1 MKRFALASLL
11 ALLFACG
18 SEEASPPNVLLVTV
32 DTLRPDRL
40 SAYGFAGHETPH
52 IDALAAAGALFEN
65 AFTDAPWTTPAMASV
80 MTGAYPTFHG
90 FRSTNANRLG
100 LEHETLAERLRERG
114 YATAAIIGSFPLDS
128 IYQLDQGFDVYDDE
142 FTLPIWKYPGLE
154 PEALESEFKETPE
167 DQAIFALVKAVNNS
181 RRTDAQV
188 TDAAI
193 AWLDGATPDAPFF
206 LWVHFFG
213 PHSKPDWTLPE
224 EKRFRAQFG
233 QYDPDVV
240 LVDREI
246 GRLLERFDTAG
257 LRDRTLVVFHAD
269 HAESLGEQGYIGH
282 GMKLNDATMRIP
294 LILRYPPRVAA
305 GVRVGATVR
314 NIDILPTILDVVG
327 APIPDT
333 ARGASLLP
341 LARRAVD
348 PGDDPEEPERVAYM
362 ETYYTAHRAFA
373 PPVRTPDGA
382 EYPLGRVHRAV
393 RAGRFQ
399 LVRTEPHP
407 LLDMTDALWEDAPP
421 EALEAARSEILVD
434 VEDDADEPRDLRAE
448 HPEIA
453 ARLGALLDAHLA
465 EDRGAAP
472 RLSPD
477 DETRLRLESLGYG
490 GETAPDE
497 PPQEDPIPADRPS
510 ASKRGSD
517 ARNEPLASGASERSG
532 PRPDRVPAS

>member
-246 GRLLERFDTAG
+246 GRLLERH
-257 LRDRTLVVFHAD
+257 HAD
-269 HAESLGEQGYIGH
+269 SPDPALPAPGRRGRPGRRDGPQYRHSSDDPRRRRRADPRH
-282 GMKLNDATMRIP
+282 GP
-294 LILRYPPRVAA
+294 WRVAA
-305 GVRVGATVR
+305 APRATRRRSRRRSGGA
-314 NIDILPTILDVVG
+314 G
-327 APIPDT
+327 
-333 ARGASLLP
+333 
-341 LARRAVD
+341 
-348 PGDDPEEPERVAYM
+348 
-362 ETYYTAHRAFA
+362 
-373 PPVRTPDGA
+373 
-382 EYPLGRVHRAV
+382 
-393 RAGRFQ
+393 AGR
-399 LVRTEPHP
+399 LHGD
-407 LLDMTDALWEDAPP
+407 LLHGPS
-421 EALEAARSEILVD
+421 R
-434 VEDDADEPRDLRAE
+434 LRA
-448 HPEIA
+448 A
-453 ARLGALLDAHLA
+453 GANA
-465 EDRGAAP
+465 
-472 RLSPD
+472 
-477 DETRLRLESLGYG
+477 
-490 GETAPDE
+490 
-497 PPQEDPIPADRPS
+497 
-510 ASKRGSD
+510 
-517 ARNEPLASGASERSG
+517 
-532 PRPDRVPAS
+532 